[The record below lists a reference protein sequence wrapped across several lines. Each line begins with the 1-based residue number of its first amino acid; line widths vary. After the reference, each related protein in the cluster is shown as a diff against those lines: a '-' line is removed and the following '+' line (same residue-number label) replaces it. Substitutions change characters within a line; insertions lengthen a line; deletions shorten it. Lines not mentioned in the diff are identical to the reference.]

1 MSFAEKVGGQTASL
15 RLSFKIHYTM
25 LNDYLL
31 GLDDLKNLHQYLHEV
46 PFDVIRKKLYTC
58 YDLFDAFDPY
68 DPMSFQRCYDT
79 RVFMH
84 VTKMG
89 KQSTSRRENV
99 ARGIHDTCILNS
111 MQAFLHEYDQVQ
123 VVGVMGGHAM
133 LRTDDAYRQTV
144 LISKRLTELGFL
156 MISGGGPGAMEA
168 THLGAWMA
176 GRTEEEVD
184 EALSILAPSPKFES
198 NGWLATGFDVISR
211 FPQTEYKSLAIPT
224 WYYGHEPP
232 TVFASH
238 IAKFFNNS
246 IREDTILTEAYG
258 GLIYMQGSAGTLQEI
273 FQEAVQDHYVSLGYA
288 SPMVFVGKEFW
299 TKTVP
304 VWPFIQDMMRSG
316 HYKNLILDLCD
327 TLDEVVDSIVS
338 FRFSKPRTR

>member
-1 MSFAEKVGGQTASL
+1 
-15 RLSFKIHYTM
+15 M

-31 GLDDLKNLHQYLHEV
+31 GLDDLKTLHQYLHDV
-46 PFDVIRKKLYTC
+46 PYDVIRNKLYTC
-58 YDLFDAFDPY
+58 YDLFDDFDPY
-68 DPMSFQRCYDT
+68 DPMSFNRCLDT

-84 VTKMG
+84 VTKTG

-99 ARGIHDTCILNS
+99 ARGIHDTCILNA
-111 MQAFLHEYDQVQ
+111 MQAFLHDYDQVQ

-144 LISKRLTELGFL
+144 MISKKLTENGFL

-176 GRTEEEVD
+176 GRKDEEVD
-184 EALSILAPSPKFES
+184 EALKILASAPNYKSP
-198 NGWLATGFDVISR
+198 GWLSTAFEVISMY
-211 FPQTEYKSLAIPT
+211 PQGQYKSLSIPT

-232 TVFASH
+232 TIFATH

-258 GLIYMQGSAGTLQEI
+258 GLIYMPGSAGTLQEV

-288 SPMVFVGKEFW
+288 SPMVFVGRKYW
-299 TKTVP
+299 TETVP
-304 VWPFIQDMMRSG
+304 VWPFIQYMMDTG
-316 HYKNLILDLCD
+316 QYKNLVLDLCD
-327 TLDEVVDSIVS
+327 TIDEIVQSIMD
-338 FRFSKPRTR
+338 FRFSRPPHKI